1 MIAGIP
7 GELTM
12 QRTSLPI
19 RALAA
24 LDAALRALVVVTM
37 SGMVVV
43 DANRHRLGEVE
54 DLVVDDEGRV
64 RLLSVVSGGVLGLDT
79 RTRAIPIEAVTR
91 VDDRVHVDLYR
102 AAAYSRLR

>member
-1 MIAGIP
+1 M
-7 GELTM
+7 
-12 QRTSLPI
+12 TSAEQSI
-19 RALAA
+19 LA
-24 LDAALRALVVVTM
+24 DDVR
-37 SGMVVV
+37 GMVVV

-91 VDDRVHVDLYR
+91 VDDRVHVDLHR